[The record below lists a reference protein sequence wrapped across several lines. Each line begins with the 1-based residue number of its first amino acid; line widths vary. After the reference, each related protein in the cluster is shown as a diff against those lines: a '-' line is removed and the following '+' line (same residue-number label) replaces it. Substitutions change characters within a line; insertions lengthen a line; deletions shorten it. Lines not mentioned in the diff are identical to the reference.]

1 MPKYIT
7 EYKEFPSEFIDGFE
21 VVEETDDDFRN
32 KVHYAIVGAVE
43 NTSLEVHS
51 YGFVYDN
58 EYMSRER
65 FFEKIKKRER
75 VGSFLVLRLF
85 DKENKKLMP
94 IEKEGDL
101 SLTNKIVEIKL

>member
-65 FFEKIKKRER
+65 FFEKIKKK
-75 VGSFLVLRLF
+75 GTSWFF
-85 DKENKKLMP
+85 P
-94 IEKEGDL
+94 
-101 SLTNKIVEIKL
+101 SIKTF